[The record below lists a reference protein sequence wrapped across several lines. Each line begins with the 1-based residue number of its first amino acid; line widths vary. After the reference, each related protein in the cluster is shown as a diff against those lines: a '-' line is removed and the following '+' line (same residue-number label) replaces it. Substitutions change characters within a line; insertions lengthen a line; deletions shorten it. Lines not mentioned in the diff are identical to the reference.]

1 MNIAP
6 QDGADVQPTLVMG
19 AEARVSFIEQIQ
31 EALMAIGPV
40 GLAGLAFLDSAGIP
54 TGGAPDIALILM
66 APDITDMAGLVWLV
80 LATVIGSVLGCL
92 VLYQIGRVGGER
104 VLRRFDSDKRQ
115 QVKEKL
121 DLYGFWAMLFSV
133 MGPPPYPTKLFV
145 VSGGVFCMRLDMVL
159 LAVLI
164 GRTLRY
170 GLAAYLG
177 YNHGDRAVQ
186 LLTDHY
192 ATIFVGIVVVALLG
206 LWQYKRQRPS

>member
-115 QVKEKL
+115 LVQVIQQWRRWLIRFQLNRAATFLRKL
-121 DLYGFWAMLFSV
+121 L
-133 MGPPPYPTKLFV
+133 P
-145 VSGGVFCMRLDMVL
+145 L
-159 LAVLI
+159 LQ
-164 GRTLRY
+164 R
-170 GLAAYLG
+170 AYL
-177 YNHGDRAVQ
+177 
-186 LLTDHY
+186 
-192 ATIFVGIVVVALLG
+192 
-206 LWQYKRQRPS
+206 LWLW